1 MYHPILKSLLPPK
14 AVSTVMAAGICPG
27 YHHHQCFLSPLRCGK
42 VSLEHV
48 SAHAQF
54 SPWTL
59 DLHVPE
65 LPHCYT
71 CNICFFYSIK
81 LLDHFKYLCGI
92 FLLLWNKDDISQD
105 QQTPRGRKWTRRA
118 EHVKILGGVIQG
130 HHRWTEGVKA
140 DSVKKGVY
148 ETFVLTSG
156 KIP

>member
-1 MYHPILKSLLPPK
+1 MD
-14 AVSTVMAAGICPG
+14 PG
-27 YHHHQCFLSPLRCGK
+27 LC
-42 VSLEHV
+42 
-48 SAHAQF
+48 
-54 SPWTL
+54 
-59 DLHVPE
+59 LHVPE